1 VDNPESV
8 LGKPDFRIGRLALWV
23 QGWEREEAANVHDA
37 NWLRFTAWYT
47 SKGSR
52 VLLSGGAL
60 MTFDLEKWL
69 EQMRALEL
77 ERDGAAILAPIE
89 PHLRVELTADSLGHL
104 DLEVEITPDP
114 ATQEHRFREE
124 LDPSILPAR
133 LRELAEICRR
143 FPVRN
148 P

>member
-1 VDNPESV
+1 MDNPESV

-37 NWLRFTAWYT
+37 NWLRITAWYT

-52 VLLSGGAL
+52 VLLSGGSL

-77 ERDGAAILAPIE
+77 ERDGAALLDPIE
-89 PHLRVELTADSLGHL
+89 PHLRVELAADSLGHL
-104 DLEVEITPDP
+104 ALEVEITPDP

-133 LRELAEICRR
+133 IRELAEVCRK

>member
-1 VDNPESV
+1 VDNPENV

-37 NWLRFTAWYT
+37 NWLRITAWYAA
-47 SKGSR
+47 KGAR
-52 VLLSGGAL
+52 VLLSGGSL

-69 EQMRALEL
+69 EQLGGLEL
-77 ERDGAAILAPIE
+77 RRGGTAVLAPIE
-89 PHLRVELTADSLGHL
+89 PHLRVELTAESLGHL
-104 DLEVEITPDP
+104 ALEVEITPDP

-124 LDPSILPAR
+124 LDPSILPER
-133 LRELAEICRR
+133 IRELAEICRK

>member
-1 VDNPESV
+1 MDNPESV

-37 NWLRFTAWYT
+37 NWLRITAWYAA
-47 SKGSR
+47 KGAR
-52 VLLSGGAL
+52 VLLSGGSL

-69 EQMRALEL
+69 EQLGGLEL
-77 ERDGAAILAPIE
+77 RRSGTAILAPIE
-89 PHLRVELTADSLGHL
+89 PHLRVELTAESLGHL
-104 DLEVEITPDP
+104 ALEVEITPDP
-114 ATQEHRFREE
+114 ASQDHRFREQ
-124 LDPSILPAR
+124 LDPSILPER
-133 LRELAEICRR
+133 IRELAEICRK